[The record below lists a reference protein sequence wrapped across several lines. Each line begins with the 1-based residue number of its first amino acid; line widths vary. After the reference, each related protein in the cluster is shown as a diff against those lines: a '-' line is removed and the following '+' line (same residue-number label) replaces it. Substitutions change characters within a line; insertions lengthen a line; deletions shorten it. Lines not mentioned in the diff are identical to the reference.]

1 MKQVKQQLGM
11 TLIELLIAMLLGAV
25 LITGVVQVFIS
36 SKQTNQLL
44 EATARIQE
52 NGRFALSFISTDLVN
67 AGFRQ
72 CLEEGF
78 ALVDAINGIDANR
91 INRSDSLSIAWSTAA
106 CAASSADTPFTSV
119 SYYLDTGSGNQV
131 SLYKKVGSASA
142 TELVEDIDNLQFLFG
157 ADTDGD
163 GVPNY
168 FVPAGTVGL
177 DMAQVMAVRISVVAR
192 SAQQISARPVSYLLN
207 NQVITP
213 VDRVIRRVFT
223 STILLRNRVQ

>member
-25 LITGVVQVFIS
+25 LITGVVQIFIS

-91 INRSDSLSIAWSTAA
+91 INRSDSLSIAW
-106 CAASSADTPFTSV
+106 
-119 SYYLDTGSGNQV
+119 
-131 SLYKKVGSASA
+131 
-142 TELVEDIDNLQFLFG
+142 
-157 ADTDGD
+157 
-163 GVPNY
+163 
-168 FVPAGTVGL
+168 
-177 DMAQVMAVRISVVAR
+177 
-192 SAQQISARPVSYLLN
+192 
-207 NQVITP
+207 
-213 VDRVIRRVFT
+213 
-223 STILLRNRVQ
+223 

>member
-1 MKQVKQQLGM
+1 
-11 TLIELLIAMLLGAV
+11 
-25 LITGVVQVFIS
+25 VV
-36 SKQTNQLL
+36 
-44 EATARIQE
+44 
-52 NGRFALSFISTDLVN
+52 
-67 AGFRQ
+67 
-72 CLEEGF
+72 
-78 ALVDAINGIDANR
+78 
-91 INRSDSLSIAWSTAA
+91 TAA

-131 SLYKKVGSASA
+131 SLYKKVGSAPA